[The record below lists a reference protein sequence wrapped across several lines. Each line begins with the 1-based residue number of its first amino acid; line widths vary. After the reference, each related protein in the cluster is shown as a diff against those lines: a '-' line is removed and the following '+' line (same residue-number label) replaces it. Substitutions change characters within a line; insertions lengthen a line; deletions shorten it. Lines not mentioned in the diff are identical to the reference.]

1 MFATCGE
8 LGLFSFQEKWLALC
22 AETVKPPVQWHL
34 AGTAL
39 TVPSTLLPSQLNS
52 KYIHFTWE
60 RKTEPASLPPPFQRP
75 FHGQLHGSCKQLKTQ
90 VTKITKIPNHAE
102 LAAAHVFCVS
112 GVSGATAQQPKPVC
126 ISLALDRLGQN
137 ADVRRQIN

>member
-22 AETVKPPVQWHL
+22 AETVKPPQCIWHL

-39 TVPSTLLPSQLNS
+39 TVPSTLLPAQLNS

-60 RKTEPASLPPPFQRP
+60 RKTEPASPFQRP

-90 VTKITKIPNHAE
+90 VTKITKILNHAE

-112 GVSGATAQQPKPVC
+112 GVLGATNRTTAKPVC
-126 ISLALDRLGQN
+126 ISFALDRLGQN